1 MKQTVD
7 ILQNLIQKYGA
18 RIGLILLLY
27 IIGQYGLLGLI
38 NLLSKIDGS
47 NSRYVDFGYVYLIGF
62 YTIIILGVTILH
74 ISKQS
79 FLDDN
84 LSLWIIAL
92 ACFIRPAIGGKY
104 EAEYNGYMLIL
115 TLYLVAYI
123 LINKKTSDLTV

>member
-62 YTIIILGVTILH
+62 YTIINPSCYLGMKID
-74 ISKQS
+74 K
-79 FLDDN
+79 N
-84 LSLWIIAL
+84 
-92 ACFIRPAIGGKY
+92 P
-104 EAEYNGYMLIL
+104 
-115 TLYLVAYI
+115 
-123 LINKKTSDLTV
+123 